1 MLKPHKSCRLEVIA
15 TYFMLLQLKQ
25 KKKLVFFLDSEFA
38 RTYPAIAKEDKNND
52 LAW

>member
-1 MLKPHKSCRLEVIA
+1 
-15 TYFMLLQLKQ
+15 MLLQLKQ

-52 LAW
+52 LAWWSHWSVINDI